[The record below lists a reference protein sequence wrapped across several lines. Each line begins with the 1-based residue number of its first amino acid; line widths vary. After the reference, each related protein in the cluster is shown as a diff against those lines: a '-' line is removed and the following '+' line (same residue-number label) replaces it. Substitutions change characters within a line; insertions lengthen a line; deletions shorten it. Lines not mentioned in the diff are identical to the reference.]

1 MEVNRTMDAD
11 LLETDVEILETS
23 DDLRALSSWIGI
35 A

>member
-1 MEVNRTMDAD
+1 MDAEV
-11 LLETDVEILETS
+11 LETDVEVLETS